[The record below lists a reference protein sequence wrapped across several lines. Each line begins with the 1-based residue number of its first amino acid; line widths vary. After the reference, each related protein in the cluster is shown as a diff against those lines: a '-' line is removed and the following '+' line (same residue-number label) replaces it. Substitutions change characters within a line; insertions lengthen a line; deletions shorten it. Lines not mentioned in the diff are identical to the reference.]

1 MDTQIIRD
9 FITLTKYK
17 NYSLAAEECYITQ
30 STLSKR
36 IKRLE
41 HQLGVPLFE
50 RTTKSVELSEYG
62 EVFKPYAEKMLSL
75 ENECLHELHSKLPKK
90 QNTLIIGAIPSL
102 AKYHLTDLITKFILH
117 SKVDVHVITE
127 PSEKLELSLKEGRCD
142 AAFIR
147 DVYDPTQ
154 IFNKQQITTD
164 QLMAVVP
171 NSHRYANKAQ
181 ITIKELQNEHF
192 VLLPEGSRPYNTVI
206 DLCTEN
212 NFSPKIVFTDSKISN
227 IIDFVSN
234 GLGISLLMNKNIT
247 EVYKETVTVIPLS
260 PAISQSVDLC
270 MVKSQEKSLAQ
281 QKLLSFVKK
290 SDFTNR
296 S

>member
-75 ENECLHELHSKLPKK
+75 ENECLHELHSMLPKK

-102 AKYHLTDLITKFILH
+102 AKYHLTDLITKFILY
-117 SKVDVHVITE
+117 SMVDVYVITE

-206 DLCTEN
+206 DLCAEN
-212 NFSPKIVFTDSKISN
+212 NFSPKIVFTDTKISN

-247 EVYKETVTVIPLS
+247 EGYKETVTVIPLS

-290 SDFTNR
+290 SDCTNR

>member
-1 MDTQIIRD
+1 MDTQIISD

-17 NYSLAAEECYITQ
+17 NYSLAAEECYISQ

-75 ENECLHELHSKLPKK
+75 ENECFQELHSMLPKN

-102 AKYHLTDLITKFILH
+102 AKYHLTDLITKFILQ
-117 SKVDVHVITE
+117 SKVDVHVITD

-206 DLCTEN
+206 DLCAEN

-247 EVYKETVTVIPLS
+247 EGYKETVTVIPLS
-260 PAISQSVDLC
+260 PTISQSVDLC

-290 SDFTNR
+290 FDCTNR
-296 S
+296 Q